1 MTFISLETS
10 PHGRGNGA
18 GGIST
23 GQEVLLVP
31 GWGVS
36 LGGVR
41 CVAVSQSSPSDVL
54 EVPTSHGRAGG
65 CTRKHSRSLAAFVLP
80 VRKDFFQK
88 RGIKTLK
95 SQTLSE
101 KKMQN
106 LLYFRS
112 KCYLAQDFKI
122 CAKCSFCG
130 RTINQPLEELPFLSC
145 QDENKKP

>member
-1 MTFISLETS
+1 M
-10 PHGRGNGA
+10 
-18 GGIST
+18 
-23 GQEVLLVP
+23 P

-54 EVPTSHGRAGG
+54 EAPTSHGRAGG
-65 CTRKHSRSLAAFVLP
+65 CARQHSRSLAAFVLP

-101 KKMQN
+101 KKTQN

-112 KCYLAQDFKI
+112 KCYLA
-122 CAKCSFCG
+122 
-130 RTINQPLEELPFLSC
+130 
-145 QDENKKP
+145 